1 MLRLDEMEGREHEEW
16 HLSVMYN
23 VNKGICHCKKSFMF
37 YMKYSGP
44 VVIVRVYHF
53 IMRTKHFD
61 RSAIVPFHILA
72 NRGLKRYNIL
82 ENIETK

>member
-1 MLRLDEMEGREHEEW
+1 
-16 HLSVMYN
+16 
-23 VNKGICHCKKSFMF
+23 MF

-53 IMRTKHFD
+53 IIRTKHFD